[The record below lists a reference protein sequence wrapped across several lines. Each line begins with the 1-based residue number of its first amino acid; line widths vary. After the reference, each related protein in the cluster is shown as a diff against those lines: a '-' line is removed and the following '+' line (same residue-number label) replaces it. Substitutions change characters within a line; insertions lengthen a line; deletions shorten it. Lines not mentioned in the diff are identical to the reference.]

1 MGVRWGRLGDFTW
14 NDPIMADPLLLF
26 LFALF
31 FFFNY
36 IYFTVKNIECCS
48 MLENK
53 PYVKSIETSK
63 QN

>member
-1 MGVRWGRLGDFTW
+1 MGVRWGRLRDFTL

-26 LFALF
+26 SFAL

-53 PYVKSIETSK
+53 PYAKSIETSK